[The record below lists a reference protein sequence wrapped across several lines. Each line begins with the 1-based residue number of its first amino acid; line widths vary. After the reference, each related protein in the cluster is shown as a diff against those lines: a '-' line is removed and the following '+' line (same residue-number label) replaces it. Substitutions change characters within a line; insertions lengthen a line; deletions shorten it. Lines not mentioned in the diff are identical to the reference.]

1 MDGWSVCRVAI
12 GGEVVRFLGSLLVR
26 LFFEERRVGGEGREV
41 AGGRVELRTLQAIF
55 RVQ

>member
-41 AGGRVELRTLQAIF
+41 AGGRVELRVLQAIF